1 MVTDNDPGKAT
12 EPGFSHPVRLV
23 PELVARQAARRP
35 GATAVIAGDARLTYG
50 ELDPSLPTARLARAC
65 AQARPLAVL
74 TAGADT
80 RIPGASLLG
89 PDALAAGLA
98 RQPATPP
105 VASPHPDHLGY
116 VIGTSGTSGQP
127 KAVAVSHGSLAC
139 VIAEVSGAYRIRPQD
154 RVLQLAPA
162 AVDTSVEQV
171 LVALTRGATVM
182 LPPAGIVAPAD
193 LLGYLERER
202 VTVADLT
209 PAYWHRLLAAA
220 EPGDRR
226 LRSLRLMITG
236 GEPADP
242 ADCRAALAAA
252 PGARLLNAYGLT
264 ETTITS
270 ALFDVSAHPEVLASD
285 GPVPVGRAAGHAR
298 IMVLDENLAPVPA
311 GTAGEIW
318 IGGCGVA
325 RGYLGDAGLTAARF
339 VPGRDEDRMYRTGD
353 VGRWRADGQLEVSG
367 RIDRQLK
374 VNGFR
379 VDPGES
385 RARWPVTP
393 ASAR

>member
-1 MVTDNDPGKAT
+1 PG
-12 EPGFSHPVRLV
+12 
-23 PELVARQAARRP
+23 
-35 GATAVIAGDARLTYG
+35 
-50 ELDPSLPTARLARAC
+50 
-65 AQARPLAVL
+65 
-74 TAGADT
+74 
-80 RIPGASLLG
+80 
-89 PDALAAGLA
+89 
-98 RQPATPP
+98 
-105 VASPHPDHLGY
+105 
-116 VIGTSGTSGQP
+116 
-127 KAVAVSHGSLAC
+127 
-139 VIAEVSGAYRIRPQD
+139 D
-154 RVLQLAPA
+154 RVLQLASA

-193 LLGYLERER
+193 LLGYLEQER

-220 EPGDRR
+220 EPGDREPGNRR

-270 ALFDVSAHPEVLASD
+270 ALFDVSAHPEALTTG
-285 GPVPVGRAAGHAR
+285 GPVPVGRPAGHAR
-298 IMVLDENLAPVPA
+298 IMVLDENSEPVPA

-325 RGYLGDAGLTAARF
+325 RGYLGEPGLTADRF
-339 VPGRDEDRMYRTGD
+339 VTGRDGARMYRTGD
-353 VGRWRADGQLEVSG
+353 AGRWRPDGELEVSG
-367 RIDRQLK
+367 RMDRQLK

-379 VDPGES
+379 VEPGEIEI
-385 RARWPVTP
+385 AL
-393 ASAR
+393 ASHPDIDQATVAAGG